1 MEEQQKPKEE
11 TESKETPKEKME
23 QQEFRNITIYHMH
36 KDVVTEFKQ
45 WCKIHAGNKFPAGI
59 DLLLSRAKMYDSL
72 TQVETRLAAVEQQL
86 AMLLPGKKSAEEHSE
101 KTEVKTIGGAQ
112 HGKQTQA

>member
-11 TESKETPKEKME
+11 TESKATTPEEKLE

-36 KDVVTEFKQ
+36 KDVVAEFKQ

-72 TQVETRLAAVEQQL
+72 TQVEMRLTAVEQQL

-101 KTEVKTIGGAQ
+101 KTQVKTIGGTQ
-112 HGKQTQA
+112 HGK